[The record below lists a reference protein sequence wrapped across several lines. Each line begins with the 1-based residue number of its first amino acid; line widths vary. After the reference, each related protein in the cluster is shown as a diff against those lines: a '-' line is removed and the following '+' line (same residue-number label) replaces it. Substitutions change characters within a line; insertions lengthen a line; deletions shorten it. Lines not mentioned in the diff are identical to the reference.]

1 MRLCPQERRASHRNR
16 SEERPRRQYR
26 RLPRIHE
33 EIREEYSQLFH
44 RRSGGTSSGGFLQ
57 AEHSFT
63 VQDIIEVVTYINYS
77 KKRSSDHQS
86 GLPWEIEVHV
96 ITTLLSADR
105 QASPGAAVPPSTRS
119 SIRSYRYISVKNS
132 DINIHR
138 RCNSIK
144 AQRRN
149 IAQRYF
155 IRTNLYR
162 YLTENGDLESAVQ
175 NSEKLCQ
182 LCKETPEDLKA

>member
-33 EIREEYSQLFH
+33 EIREEYSQLVH

-57 AEHSFT
+57 AEHPFT

-77 KKRSSDHQS
+77 QKRSSDHQS

-105 QASPGAAVPPSTRS
+105 QASPRRSEVLDTARTEDSTFAYEKQGGHSFQARS
-119 SIRSYRYISVKNS
+119 DEIDTMKVMSNYFRNCRSICQGTKRQSAISS
-132 DINIHR
+132 APTSINI
-138 RCNSIK
+138 
-144 AQRRN
+144 
-149 IAQRYF
+149 
-155 IRTNLYR
+155 
-162 YLTENGDLESAVQ
+162 
-175 NSEKLCQ
+175 
-182 LCKETPEDLKA
+182 